1 MGAIQI
7 HNKNEGL
14 VPKPRR
20 GKEVQKIAEKAVNTV
35 DIKGKETSG
44 AYDYKGH
51 CMLLVSPDQKE
62 KSLTLSLFV
71 FTGETNSFYLP
82 DSSNYNADSQTS
94 KRMANTKISLQK
106 TSQRLATLRST

>member
-14 VPKPRR
+14 VPKPRG

-44 AYDYKGH
+44 GYGYKGH

-62 KSLTLSLFV
+62 KSLTLYYLFSLEKQIH
-71 FTGETNSFYLP
+71 FTY
-82 DSSNYNADSQTS
+82 QTPPITMQTARQA
-94 KRMANTKISLQK
+94 KEWP
-106 TSQRLATLRST
+106 TLKSVYRKPHKDWPL